1 MKKLILAT
9 FTASLLLISCNN
21 DDEVIVL
28 PEVVAPE
35 EPGLKLNL
43 TGLENLGPDYKY
55 EGWLVVGGTPV
66 STGIFIVDNNGVL
79 SKTLFTVD
87 PTTLSTA
94 TTFVLSI
101 EPTIDPSTAPSDT
114 KYLVADFSGN
124 TAAISANII
133 GDFNT
138 ATGKYFLGTP
148 TDGNMNPSA
157 GVWFLDDTSGSALA
171 GLNLPVLDAGWKYE
185 GWVVSNGVPVS
196 TGRFSDPNGSDD
208 AAPFSGSMPA
218 PPFPGEDFLTNAPAG
233 VTFPGNLSGA
243 TLVISIEPEPDNSP
257 MPFALKP
264 LSASIANPAV
274 TGTTLPMMRSL
285 TSFPSGTV
293 TR

>member
-1 MKKLILAT
+1 MKKLIL
-9 FTASLLLISCNN
+9 TAFALSLLMFSCNN
-21 DDEVIVL
+21 DDDA
-28 PEVVAPE
+28 VVASPE
-35 EPGLKLNL
+35 LKLNL
-43 TGLENLGPDYKY
+43 TGLENLGANYKY
-55 EGWLVVGGTPV
+55 EGWLIVGGSPV
-66 STGIFIVDNNGVL
+66 STGTFTVDDNGTL
-79 SKTLFTVD
+79 SKTSFAVNT
-87 PTTLSTA
+87 TTLASATA
-94 TTFVLSI
+94 FVLSI
-101 EPTIDPSTAPSDT
+101 EPTVDPSPDPSDT
-114 KYLVADFSGN
+114 KYLVGDFSGN
-124 TAAISANII
+124 TATVSTGIV
-133 GDFNT
+133 GDYST

-157 GVWFLDDTSGSALA
+157 GVWFLDDTSGSAVA

-196 TGRFSDPNGSDD
+196 TGRFIDPDGSDD
-208 AAPFSGSMPA
+208 AAPFSGSMMA

-264 LSASIANPAV
+264 LSAMIANPAE
-274 TGTTLPMMRSL
+274 TGVTLPMTRSL
-285 TSFPSGTV
+285 DSFPSGTV